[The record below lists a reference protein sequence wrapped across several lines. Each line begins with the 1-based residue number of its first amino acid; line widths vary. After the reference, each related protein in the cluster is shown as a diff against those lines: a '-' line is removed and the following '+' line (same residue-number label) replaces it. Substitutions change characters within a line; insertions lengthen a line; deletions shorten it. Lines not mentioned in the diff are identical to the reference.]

1 MYDTVYNDF
10 KTVKLLN
17 FLFVETVFVCLFLEH
32 IKVVFFLFKMNISN
46 ITLQITFEQNI
57 FILLK

>member
-17 FLFVETVFVCLFLEH
+17 FLFVETVFVCLFLEN